1 VREND
6 LDREEVA
13 TFYLQE
19 AQGYRDTASQIAA
32 PIVVEILLTLAQ
44 EYERVPARALF
55 GETLD

>member
-1 VREND
+1 

>member
-19 AQGYRDTASQIAA
+19 ARGNRDTASQIAA

-44 EYERVPARALF
+44 EY
-55 GETLD
+55 